1 MAINRK
7 DGEILNIQELGSG
20 DIKRKMEQGC
30 ETVLVPIGSCERHG
44 NPSTPLGLDGIVSFA
59 VAERAAKKADVF
71 YTPLMPFGYAPHHMG
86 RVGEGCGTIN
96 LTVETYRRVLEDI
109 GWSLIYH
116 GFNKIIFVSFHSFNV
131 VNAEEVLFSLRFK
144 TGAFVAFYGGRE
156 TTAVQSILGS
166 SPERLASDFE
176 AAMAMALLGEKFNS
190 KDYMAHSYN
199 IHAPKWLGPA
209 FSKRAGTGM
218 AIRFQ
223 GAENIFLG
231 MDDFEFVSPIAHDDP
246 LPSQASPEKGRQ
258 ILEQLSSHLAAFVE
272 EGKKIKV
279 EVRNRDF
286 SDRAR

>member
-1 MAINRK
+1 MGNERK

-20 DIKRKMEQGC
+20 DIKRKMDQGC
-30 ETVLVPIGSCERHG
+30 ETILVPIGSCERHG
-44 NPSTPLGLDGIVSFA
+44 NPSTPLGLDGVVSFA
-59 VAERAAKKADVF
+59 VAERAARKADVL

-86 RVGEGCGTIN
+86 RVGEGWGTIN

-109 GWSLIYH
+109 GRSLIYH
-116 GFNKIIFVSFHSFNV
+116 GLNKIIFVSFHSFNV

-156 TTAVQSILGS
+156 TAAVQSILSS

-190 KDYMAHSYN
+190 MEYMAHSYN
-199 IHAPKWLGPA
+199 IHAPEWLGPA

-223 GAENIFLG
+223 GAENILLG
-231 MDDFEFVSPIAHDDP
+231 MDDFEFVSPIAHGDP
-246 LPSQASPEKGRQ
+246 LPSQVTPEKGRK
-258 ILEQLSSHLAAFVE
+258 ILEELSAHLAAFVE
-272 EGKKIKV
+272 EVKKIKV